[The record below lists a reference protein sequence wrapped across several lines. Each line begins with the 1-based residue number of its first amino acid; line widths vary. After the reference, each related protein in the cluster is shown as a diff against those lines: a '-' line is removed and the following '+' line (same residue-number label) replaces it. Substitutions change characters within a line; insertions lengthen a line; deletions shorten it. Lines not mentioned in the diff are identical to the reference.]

1 MKSMLKNLVFA
12 LVLAFS
18 AMDLFAQEI
27 PSSEEATNHN
37 LHQQQIEDSEYEPLY
52 EYLLYFVNNLEEQSE
67 DNEVTT
73 VQDSADSEVFLNN
86 FLKKHVHEETLDQ
99 VEKLENV
106 IEDYLKTENN
116 RAAETINYSY
126 TIKDDT
132 FFLMFPLSM
141 TVPDLNCFG
150 VCYANNRVEL
160 SQTMDL
166 CNLNFQV
173 VIKYSFKV
181 PSTITLDCSN
191 PILKF
196 EANNFL
202 SICMPIIRS
211 CAIADIEKKPD
222 SVSDVYQETDDL
234 AFSILLKK
242 RK

>member
-1 MKSMLKNLVFA
+1 MLKNLVFA

-18 AMDLFAQEI
+18 AMDLFTQENI
-27 PSSEEATNHN
+27 LSEQVVSHD
-37 LHQQQIEDSEYEPLY
+37 LQPQQVEDSEYEPLY

-67 DNEVTT
+67 EKDAAIA
-73 VQDSADSEVFLNN
+73 QDSADSEVFLNN
-86 FLKKHVHEETLDQ
+86 FLKKHVQEESLDQ

-116 RAAETINYSY
+116 RAAETINYSF

-141 TVPDLNCFG
+141 TVADLNCFS
-150 VCYANNRVEL
+150 VCYANNRIEL

-181 PSTITLDCSN
+181 PATITLDCSN
-191 PILKF
+191 PVLKF

-211 CAIADIEKKPD
+211 CPISEVEKQPD
-222 SVSDVYQETDDL
+222 SVNDIYQETDDL

-242 RK
+242 KK